1 MGRRWAL
8 TPFSTPVRF
17 LPIVISHKHEGPDVS
32 RRGPLDALVRRSLLC
47 GSERANVLRLRALGA
62 LRDVELDL
70 LVLVQGLVALALD
83 GRVVHEDVVAAV
95 LLRNEAEALLG
106 VEPLDSALSHAH
118 LLLIRGVEPPPRR
131 PRDRCGETPSPLEK
145 LVSNSRENAD
155 RITNSARRTCWNLH
169 LLRR

>member
-32 RRGPLDALVRRSLLC
+32 RRGPLEALVRRSLLC
-47 GSERANVLRLRALGA
+47 GSERANVLRLRTLRA

-106 VEPLDSALSHAH
+106 VEPLDGALSHAR

-131 PRDRCGETPSPLEK
+131 PRADAVKNAEPPRK
-145 LVSNSRENAD
+145 ASRSYKRKRR
-155 RITNSARRTCWNLH
+155 RITNSAGVPAG
-169 LLRR
+169 